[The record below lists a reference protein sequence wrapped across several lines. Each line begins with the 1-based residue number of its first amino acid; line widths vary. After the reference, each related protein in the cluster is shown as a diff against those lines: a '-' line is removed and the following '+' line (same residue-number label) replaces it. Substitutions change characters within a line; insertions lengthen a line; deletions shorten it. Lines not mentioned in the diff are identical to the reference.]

1 MDGKLLLKKSVN
13 FLTAIG
19 GSVSAVSLYFAF
31 QNWEHLAWILMG
43 IGVVIDALDGSLV
56 RILDLGGK
64 APRYDGA
71 RLDEYADLITFVI
84 APVGFVWA
92 TGMLPF
98 TWLGVGTGMI
108 VIAVSCLQFSRED
121 NKTESAFWGWP
132 SFWNVAYFYAWAAEL
147 DPAWVI
153 GGSLALSIG
162 VFVPVPFAYPSKLPR
177 LRKTTMAF
185 GALWGV
191 LLFAYLIEPEIDK
204 TWLAVSL
211 IFPVYYLVLSGL
223 MHEQLKREA

>member
-13 FLTAIG
+13 FMTALG

-31 QNWEHLAWILMG
+31 QNWEHLAWILMMS
-43 IGVVIDALDGSLV
+43 GVVVDALDGSLV
-56 RILDLGGK
+56 RILGLK
-64 APRYDGA
+64 SQAPRYDGA

-98 TWLGVGTGMI
+98 TWLGIGTGMI

-147 DPAWVI
+147 DPTWVI
-153 GGSLALSIG
+153 AGSLVLSAG
-162 VFVPVPFAYPSKLPR
+162 VFVPVPFVYPSKLPK
-177 LRKTTMAF
+177 LRRTTMAF
-185 GALWGV
+185 GGLWGV
-191 LLFAYLIEPEIDK
+191 LLFAYLIDPDIDK

-223 MHEQLKREA
+223 LHEQLK